1 VLVKILSDLH
11 FHPLR
16 NDFKYV
22 DHGEYVCILAGDI
35 AEGMRGVNWATM
47 NIPNHIHI
55 LYVPGNHEFYG
66 HDYIELIRNFE
77 AHNRADNTNTTILIN
92 EVIEIGGVT
101 FAGTPL
107 WTNFGLYGNAVKAEL
122 DWLGGLNDH
131 AWIKYGGR
139 NILASDVVGLN
150 REAINFLKHAD
161 ADVLITHY
169 APEFSE
175 SPRWRGHPLTPG
187 FLTKVPQ
194 NIHKKF
200 KYHIHGHTHSNF
212 DYETP
217 YGTRVICNP
226 HGYFG
231 EAITFNGELVIN
243 I

>member
-1 VLVKILSDLH
+1 MLVKIISDLH
-11 FHPLR
+11 LHPLQ

-22 DHGEYVCILAGDI
+22 DHGEQVCILAGDI
-35 AEGMRGVNWATM
+35 SEGMRGVNWATN
-47 NIPNHIHI
+47 NIPNRVHV

-66 HDYIELIRNFE
+66 HDYVELLRNFK
-77 AHNRADNTNTTILIN
+77 AHNRANNTNTTILVN
-92 EVIEIGGVT
+92 ESIEVCGKI

-107 WTNFGLYGNAVKAEL
+107 WTDFALYNNAPKAEL
-122 DWLGGLNDH
+122 DWLYGLNDH
-131 AWIKYGGR
+131 TWIKFGGR
-139 NILASDVVGLN
+139 RILASDVVELN
-150 REAINFLKHAD
+150 REALSFLRHVD

-169 APEFSE
+169 GPEFSE
-175 SPRWRGHPLTPG
+175 SPRWKGHFLTPG

-200 KYHIHGHTHSNF
+200 KYHIHGHTHNNF

-226 HGYFG
+226 RGYSG
-231 EAITFNGELVIN
+231 EALNFNGELVIN